1 MTSNHSHSGYDW
13 VGGTSWDLL
22 WIDPG
27 SSAAEKILEQ
37 KISPGG
43 KKTEEGVLHL
53 ELVEKEQVAVQLELG
68 GDLGGGGGARGAW
81 KVPNPQNQSD
91 YLLGVPRC
99 LVWAQGPM

>member
-1 MTSNHSHSGYDW
+1 MGLNHSHSEYDLL
-13 VGGTSWDLL
+13 GGTSWDLL
-22 WIDPG
+22 WVDHC

-53 ELVEKEQVAVQLELG
+53 EPVEKEQVAVQLELG
-68 GDLGGGGGARGAW
+68 GVLRGGVGGRGSW

-91 YLLGVPRC
+91 YLLGAPCR
-99 LVWAQGPM
+99 LVRAQGPM

>member
-1 MTSNHSHSGYDW
+1 MW
-13 VGGTSWDLL
+13 VV
-22 WIDPG
+22 DPG

-43 KKTEEGVLHL
+43 KKTEEDVLHL
-53 ELVEKEQVAVQLELG
+53 DLVEKEQVAVLLELG
-68 GDLGGGGGARGAW
+68 GDLGGGVGDRGSW

-91 YLLGVPRC
+91 YLLGVAPRR

>member
-1 MTSNHSHSGYDW
+1 MGLNHSHSDLL
-13 VGGTSWDLL
+13 GGTSWDLL
-22 WIDPG
+22 WVDHC
-27 SSAAEKILEQ
+27 SSAAKKILEQ

-53 ELVEKEQVAVQLELG
+53 ELAEEEQMAVLLELG
-68 GDLGGGGGARGAW
+68 GDLGGGVGGRGSW

-91 YLLGVPRC
+91 YLLGVPRR

>member
-1 MTSNHSHSGYDW
+1 MGLNHSHSEYDLL
-13 VGGTSWDLL
+13 GGTSWDLL
-22 WIDPG
+22 WVDPG

-37 KISPGG
+37 KISPVG

-53 ELVEKEQVAVQLELG
+53 ELVEEQVAVQLELG
-68 GDLGGGGGARGAW
+68 GGLGGGVGDRGSW